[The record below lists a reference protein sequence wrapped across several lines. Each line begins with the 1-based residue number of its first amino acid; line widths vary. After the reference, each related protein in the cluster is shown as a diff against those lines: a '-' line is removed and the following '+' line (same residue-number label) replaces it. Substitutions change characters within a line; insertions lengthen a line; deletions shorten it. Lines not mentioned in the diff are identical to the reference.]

1 MGRRRL
7 GRGEE
12 WRGPTRFQ
20 LIVVGV
26 ALLLT
31 FFVARS
37 CQQAQ
42 VRVDKDQAIEI
53 AKQEVDFV
61 PTRTQIRFLRQGI
74 NRKPFWF
81 VSLGVPL
88 ADDESRF
95 SKLVVVKLDANT
107 GAVESIERGEAA
119 PGDGERDAGG
129 GGAEAEP

>member
-1 MGRRRL
+1 VGRRRL

-31 FFVARS
+31 FFVART

-61 PTRTQIRFLRQGI
+61 PSRTQIRFLRQGI

-88 ADDESRF
+88 DDDESRF

-107 GAVESIERGEAA
+107 GEVESVERGEAA
-119 PGDGERDAGG
+119 PPDGERDAGG